1 MKSEILSQRQ
11 VYSEWFAFL
20 RSPVYWTSNVNYPEK
35 NIYLTNGRLNEM
47 KTVLKFGYPLEG
59 FKNTDDRISQQNEIV
74 FKFLKYLQN
83 LAEDFE
89 DEILQIKVTS

>member
-1 MKSEILSQRQ
+1 M
-11 VYSEWFAFL
+11 
-20 RSPVYWTSNVNYPEK
+20 
-35 NIYLTNGRLNEM
+35 TNGRLNEM